1 MNRLLMLQRCN
12 DARLQASFG
21 DLQVAVQTIYQID
34 QQALLLQ
41 LSLADHALQGHAA
54 VAVMHGQLS
63 VCIGV
68 NYAEVG
74 RVGSQG
80 IIEQSADS
88 FHPAYSLCFGTY
100 RY

>member
-1 MNRLLMLQRCN
+1 MNMLLMLQRCN

-21 DLQVAVQTIYQID
+21 DLQVAVQAIYQID

-41 LSLADHALQGHAA
+41 LSLADHALQGYAA
-54 VAVMHGQLS
+54 VAVVHGQLP

-68 NYAEVG
+68 NCTELG
-74 RVGSQG
+74 CVGSQG